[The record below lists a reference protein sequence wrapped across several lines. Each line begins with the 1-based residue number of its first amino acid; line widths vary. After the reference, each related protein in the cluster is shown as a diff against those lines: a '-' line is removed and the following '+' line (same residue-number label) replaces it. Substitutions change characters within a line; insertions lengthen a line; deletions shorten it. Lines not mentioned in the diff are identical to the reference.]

1 MRQGGAGMKIGAL
14 CNIQH
19 VLSQGNDSVLAKE
32 WVRKTR
38 PLHKEN
44 TMIKL
49 VLSTG
54 IVLIGIQAAIAQSND
69 VRKLVKDAFASNDQ
83 IQVAAHLDQAYQKD
97 TEDFVEELAFVICY
111 DKQKAQAALPLLSKL
126 IERHPDD
133 KYLYHLRGCGKIVL
147 GDYDNC
153 LLYTSR
159 CV

>member
-1 MRQGGAGMKIGAL
+1 MKIGAL

-97 TEDFVEELAFVICY
+97 TEDFVEELAFVIC
-111 DKQKAQAALPLLSKL
+111 
-126 IERHPDD
+126 
-133 KYLYHLRGCGKIVL
+133 
-147 GDYDNC
+147 
-153 LLYTSR
+153 
-159 CV
+159 